1 MKIRDFLIHLIRTG
15 TAQRPRDS
23 MSSFTTRSRFLGTFF
38 FLLYPAIAI
47 AQGTPAPHI
56 YKVEGDVEGV
66 HDPSIIKQADTWY
79 LFGTATEKT
88 PHGQL
93 PIRCS
98 QDLQYWRR
106 CGDVF
111 ASIPDWI
118 KKQSPETEELWAPDV
133 SYFNGKYH
141 VYYAFSAFGKNT
153 SGIALVTNRTLD
165 SADPDF
171 HWVDEGLVLK
181 SVLSDDFNA
190 IDPNI
195 ATDSAGQP
203 WISFGSF
210 WTGIKMRRIDAAT
223 GKLSSEDTRTYALAS
238 RERPENPPP
247 APPGLPADWQ
257 AIEAPFVVHH
267 GDFYYLFVSFD
278 LCCRG
283 VKSNYRTVVGRSRVV
298 TGPYMDAEGK
308 PMLHGGGTPV
318 LTGNKRWLGPG
329 GESILQRPD
338 QDIIVFHAYDGK
350 TGHPFLKISTIDW
363 TSGWPHAELEEGSA
377 APNR

>member
-1 MKIRDFLIHLIRTG
+1 MKKTQ
-15 TAQRPRDS
+15 T
-23 MSSFTTRSRFLGTFF
+23 MSLRFLGAILL
-38 FLLYPAIAI
+38 LLYPTTVG
-47 AQGTPAPHI
+47 AQGSSRAHTF
-56 YKVEGDVEGV
+56 KVKGDVEGV
-66 HDPSIIKQADTWY
+66 HDPSIIKQGDMWY

-98 QDLQYWRR
+98 NDLQNWKR

-111 ASIPDWI
+111 PAIPDWI
-118 KKQSPETEELWAPDV
+118 KKESPETQELWAPDV
-133 SYFNGKYH
+133 SYFDGKYH
-141 VYYAFSAFGKNT
+141 IYYAFSAFGKNT
-153 SGIALVTNRTLD
+153 SGIALVTNKTLD
-165 SADPDF
+165 PASPEF
-171 HWVDEGLVLK
+171 RWVNEGLVFK
-181 SVLSDDFNA
+181 STADDDFNA

-195 ATDSAGQP
+195 VLDSSGQP

-210 WTGIKMRRIDAAT
+210 WTGIKMRRIDPAT
-223 GKLSSEDTRTYALAS
+223 GKLSAVDTKTYALAS

-267 GDFYYLFVSFD
+267 ADFYYLFVSFD

-283 VKSNYRTVVGRSRVV
+283 VKSNYRTVVGRSRAV
-298 TGPYMDAEGK
+298 TGPYVDAEGK

-329 GESILQRPD
+329 GESILQALGG
-338 QDIIVFHAYDGK
+338 DIIVFHAYDGQ
-350 TGHPFLKISTIDW
+350 TGHPFLQISTIDW
-363 TSGWPHAELEEGSA
+363 ANGWPHAALEGDTGIAE
-377 APNR
+377 R